1 MTLWTVDTKKAQT
14 TGKEPLK
21 DLPFAFIFKKKIF
34 LRDDEKEMQDPV
46 AKNLVYIQ
54 VFRHFSTK
62 SLIVNC
68 IGCS

>member
-1 MTLWTVDTKKAQT
+1 MTLWTVDTKKTQS

-54 VFRHFSTK
+54 VNNSIYYFNN
-62 SLIVNC
+62 I
-68 IGCS
+68 